1 MAVRFIVGGNRR
13 TRRKPPTCH
22 VHATIE
28 IYTTI
33 KTAVFY
39 TIFNEEY
46 ADLSILYWILK
57 LHKNPFM
64 HLEKGILR
72 FLPLVQQKCI

>member
-1 MAVRFIVGGNRR
+1 MQFL
-13 TRRKPPTCH
+13 
-22 VHATIE
+22 
-28 IYTTI
+28 
-33 KTAVFY
+33 
-39 TIFNEEY
+39 NEEY
-46 ADLSILYWILK
+46 DDLSILYWIPK